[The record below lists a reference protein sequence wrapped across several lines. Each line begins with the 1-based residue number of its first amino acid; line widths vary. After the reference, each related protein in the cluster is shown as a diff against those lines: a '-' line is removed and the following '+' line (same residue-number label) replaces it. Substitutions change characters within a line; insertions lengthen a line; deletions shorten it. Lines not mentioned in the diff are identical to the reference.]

1 MMKTTCGVSL
11 AAVFMVVLWSAFGTL
26 RAQTATQEQ
35 RALVKALTPVSAT
48 LESGI
53 AAAEAQGTPISAK
66 FEMDGNTLQLSV
78 YTVYTMKG
86 TAYSEVIVDYKT
98 GKIAKTEPI
107 TTGED
112 FTAAKQ
118 QGAAMS
124 KATTPLRSA
133 VAAAVKAN
141 TGYRAV
147 SAIPALNAGHPV
159 ATIELVNGTMF
170 KTVSQ
175 KLD

>member
-1 MMKTTCGVSL
+1 MRTNYGVSV
-11 AAVFMVVLWSAFGTL
+11 AAVFMVIIWSTFGAL
-26 RAQTATQEQ
+26 RTQTATQEQ
-35 RALVKALTPVSAT
+35 GALAKALTPVSAT

-66 FEMDGNTLQLSV
+66 FEMDKDALQLSV
-78 YTVYTMKG
+78 YMMKG
-86 TAYSEVIVDYKT
+86 TAFSEVIVDYKT

-124 KATTPLRSA
+124 KATMPLRSA
-133 VAAAVKAN
+133 VATAVKAN
-141 TGYRAV
+141 SGYRAV
-147 SAIPALNAGHPV
+147 SATPAMNAGHPV

-170 KTVSQ
+170 KTISQ

>member
-1 MMKTTCGVSL
+1 MRTKYGVTV
-11 AAVFMVVLWSAFGTL
+11 AAIVLVVLWSNLGAL

-35 RALVKALTPVSAT
+35 RALAKALTSVSTT

-53 AAAEAQGTPISAK
+53 AAAESQGTPISAK
-66 FEMDGNTLQLSV
+66 FEMEGNTLQLSV
-78 YTVYTMKG
+78 YTMKG
-86 TAYSEVIVDYKT
+86 AAYAEVIVDYKS

-112 FTAAKQ
+112 LTAAKQ
-118 QGAAMS
+118 QGAAMA
-124 KATTPLRSA
+124 KATMPLRSA
-133 VAAAVKAN
+133 VGAAVKAN
-141 TGYRAV
+141 AGYRAV
-147 SAIPALNAGHPV
+147 SAIPALKAGHPL
-159 ATIELVNGTMF
+159 ATIKLVSGAMF

>member
-1 MMKTTCGVSL
+1 MKTTCGVSL

-66 FEMDGNTLQLSV
+66 FEMDGNTLQLS
-78 YTVYTMKG
+78 VYTMKG